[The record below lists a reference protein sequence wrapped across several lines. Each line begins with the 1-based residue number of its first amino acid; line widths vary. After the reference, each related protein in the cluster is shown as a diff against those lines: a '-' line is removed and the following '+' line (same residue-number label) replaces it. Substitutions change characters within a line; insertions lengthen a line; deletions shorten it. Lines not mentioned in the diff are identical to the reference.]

1 MFVALGVIFAD
12 RRPADAFLG
21 HTIIVEGATGDWV
34 GIVPEEPNT
43 WTISNGEYIWKD
55 AAGDDTGNG
64 RYKYPLNRD
73 LRKGSDLR
81 EFRITYDDKNLYL
94 LIKCNHPGDFWTPLR
109 IIGIHKEGV
118 LGGMT
123 LLAQG
128 NRNEPNFDTGI
139 CANLKDSPAL
149 ACQYVIA
156 ISSSACKGRIWE
168 AAEGGKA
175 KLIARRD
182 GGKDD
187 TPDFKIQSANWN
199 LVEVGIP
206 LKLLGNASGRME
218 KEVWSFMVA
227 IGQQDFDVARKI
239 DVEASEWNGGGGA
252 PNCSNP
258 YVYDLA
264 GADKETQEKELGSY
278 DSGAAVDDPAG
289 FAAIEKSFL
298 RVDFSNEGPGKLSR
312 RGKDDTGSGF
322 LSGIDVSF
330 PALLSR

>member
-1 MFVALGVIFAD
+1 MFVALGIIFAD
-12 RRPADAFLG
+12 QRPAGAFLG
-21 HTIIVEGATGDWV
+21 HTISVDGATGDWV
-34 GIVPEEPNT
+34 GIAPEEPNT

-55 AAGDDTGNG
+55 ATGDDTGNG
-64 RYKYPLNRD
+64 RYKYPLNSD
-73 LRKGSDLR
+73 LRKGCDLR
-81 EFRITYDDKNLYL
+81 EFRLTYDEKTLYL
-94 LIKCNHPGDFWTPLR
+94 LIRCNHPGDFWTPLR
-109 IIGIHKEGV
+109 IIGIHKDGV
-118 LGGMT
+118 FEGMT

-139 CANLKDSPAL
+139 CANLKVSPAL

-168 AAEGGKA
+168 AAEGGNA

-182 GGKDD
+182 GGGDD
-187 TPDFKIQSANWN
+187 TPDFKIESSNWN

-218 KEVWSFMVA
+218 KERWRFLVA

-278 DSGAAVDDPAG
+278 DASAAVDDPAG
-289 FAAIEKSFL
+289 FATIEKSFL
-298 RVDFSNEGPGKLSR
+298 NVDFSSEGPGKLSR
-312 RGKDDTGSGF
+312 RGKDETGSGF